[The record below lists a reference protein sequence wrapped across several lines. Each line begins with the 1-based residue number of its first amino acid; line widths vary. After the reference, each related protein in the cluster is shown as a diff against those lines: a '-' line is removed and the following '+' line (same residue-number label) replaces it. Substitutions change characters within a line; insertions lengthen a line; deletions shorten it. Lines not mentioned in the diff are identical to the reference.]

1 MPTSLRPLAVS
12 LLAAF
17 SLHCGVIQAAPEDA
31 NPAQGVYVGEI
42 GPGNAV
48 LLTLAPAAPGSA
60 VIGAYHSA
68 LGWNQQ
74 DWQLSGQLS
83 ASRHLS
89 LRATLDG
96 ARGKA
101 AEAGRF
107 DARLDARI
115 SDDGTRIGGTWISA
129 DGRRKLPVSLTRAAS
144 WTTQAVVA
152 DGGVRTCERPQF
164 SDARY
169 ERANRELAEACDY
182 FLADGHEG
190 PGKLRLEID
199 SLGQYMVAAI
209 AYASNRGTDLPPE
222 VIAVDLG
229 SEDDNLP
236 GYSPAR
242 TRAIAA
248 RP

>member
-1 MPTSLRPLAVS
+1 MPTCLRPLAVS

-17 SLHCGVIQAAPEDA
+17 SLHCGVALAAPADA

-48 LLTLAPAAPGSA
+48 LLTLEPAAPGSA
-60 VIGAYHSA
+60 VTGAYHPA

-83 ASRHLS
+83 SSRRLN
-89 LRATLDG
+89 LRATESS
-96 ARGKA
+96 AHGKA

-107 DARLDARI
+107 DARVSEDGARI
-115 SDDGTRIGGTWISA
+115 AGTWTSA
-129 DGRRKLPVSLTRAAS
+129 DGRRRLPVSLTRAAS
-144 WTTQAVVA
+144 WSTQAVEA

-164 SDARY
+164 ADARY
-169 ERANRELAEACDY
+169 ERVNRELAEACDY

-209 AYASNRGTDLPPE
+209 AYARNRGAELPPE

-229 SEDDNLP
+229 SEDDSLP

-242 TRAIAA
+242 TRAIAS

>member
-1 MPTSLRPLAVS
+1 MSTRLRTLAAS
-12 LLAAF
+12 LLAVF
-17 SLHCGVIQAAPEDA
+17 SLHCGVARAAPEGA
-31 NPAQGVYVGEI
+31 NPAQGLYVGEI

-48 LLTLAPAAPGSA
+48 LLTLESAASGSA
-60 VIGAYHSA
+60 VTGAYHPA

-74 DWQLSGQLS
+74 DGQLSGQLT
-83 ASRHLS
+83 AGQRLN
-89 LRATLDG
+89 LRATVDD
-96 ARGKA
+96 AHGKA
-101 AEAGRF
+101 AAAG
-107 DARLDARI
+107 RLDARI
-115 SDDGTRIGGTWISA
+115 SADGSRIAGTWISA
-129 DGRRKLPVSLTRAAS
+129 DGRRKLPVSLTRTAS
-144 WTTQAVVA
+144 WTTQAVEA
-152 DGGVRTCERPQF
+152 DGGVRVCERPQF
-164 SDARY
+164 ADARY

-209 AYASNRGTDLPPE
+209 AYASNRGIDLPPE

-229 SEDDNLP
+229 SEDDSLP

-242 TRAIAA
+242 TRAIAS